1 MQTEAVGALGGVM
14 RDVRLAFGE
23 LLRGYKPDADQELTL
38 EVLFGLLGALA
49 QADGLVTSEEAAFVN
64 RLMDELELSTRAR
77 ELAND
82 AFLRGRRKQ
91 LDIDAEIARFLARYP
106 KGTPEVTRLYDS
118 VVRLAAADQRLR
130 PAERVFLERFTAGLG
145 FSPVALD
152 VKLKQVMPSTPPKA

>member
-1 MQTEAVGALGGVM
+1 MQTETTGALGGVI

-23 LLRGYKPDADQELTL
+23 LLRGYKLDADQELNL

-91 LDIDAEIARFLARYP
+91 IDVDAELARFLARYP
-106 KGTPEVTRLYDS
+106 KGTPEVTRLYDC
-118 VVRLAAADQRLR
+118 VVRLAAADERLR
-130 PAERVFLERFTAGLG
+130 PAERAFLQRLTAGLG

-152 VKLKQVMPSTPPKA
+152 VKLKQVMPNIPPKA

>member
-1 MQTEAVGALGGVM
+1 MQGEATSALGGVM
-14 RDVRLAFGE
+14 RDVRFAFGE
-23 LLRGYKPDADQELTL
+23 LFRGYKLDADQEMTI
-38 EVLFGLLGALA
+38 EVLFGLLGGLA

-118 VVRLAAADQRLR
+118 VVRLAAADLRLR
-130 PAERVFLERFTAGLG
+130 PGERVFLERFTAGLG

-152 VKLKQVMPSTPPKA
+152 VKLKQVMPAAPPKT

>member
-1 MQTEAVGALGGVM
+1 MQSEVTGALGGVM
-14 RDVRLAFGE
+14 RDVRIAFGE
-23 LLRGYKPDADQELTL
+23 MFGGGKLDADQELTIG
-38 EVLFGLLGALA
+38 VLFGLLGALA

-91 LDIDAEIARFLARYP
+91 IDIDAEIARFLARYP
-106 KGTPEVTRLYDS
+106 KGTPEVTRLFDS

-130 PAERVFLERFTAGLG
+130 PAERVFLERFTANLGL
-145 FSPVALD
+145 SPVALE
-152 VKLKQVMPSTPPKA
+152 VKLKQVMPEAPPKT

>member
-1 MQTEAVGALGGVM
+1 MQTESAGALGGVM

-23 LLRGYKPDADQELTL
+23 LLRGYKLDADQQLNL

-91 LDIDAEIARFLARYP
+91 IDVDAEIARFLVRYP
-106 KGTPEVTRLYDS
+106 KGMPEVTRLYDS
-118 VVRLAAADQRLR
+118 VVRLAAADERLR
-130 PAERVFLERFTAGLG
+130 PAERGFLERLTANLG

-152 VKLKQVMPSTPPKA
+152 VKLKQVMPGAPPKP

>member
-1 MQTEAVGALGGVM
+1 MATENSGAFGGALRDMRMAFADVFGG
-14 RDVRLAFGE
+14 R
-23 LLRGYKPDADQELTL
+23 KIDADRELTL

-64 RLMDELELSTRAR
+64 QLMDELDLSTRAR

-91 LDIDAEIARFLARYP
+91 IDIDAEIARFLARYP

-130 PAERVFLERFTAGLG
+130 PAERTFLERFTAGLG
-145 FSPVALD
+145 FSPVSLE
-152 VKLKQVMPSTPPKA
+152 VKLKQVMPEPSPKA